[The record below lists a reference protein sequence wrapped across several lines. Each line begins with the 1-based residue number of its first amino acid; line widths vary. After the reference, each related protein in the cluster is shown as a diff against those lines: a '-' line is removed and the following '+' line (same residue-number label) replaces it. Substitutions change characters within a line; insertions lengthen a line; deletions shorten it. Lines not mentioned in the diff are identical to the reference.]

1 MWHYLILF
9 INTVLADS
17 RSCSSVL
24 FCLQQHSHTADYV
37 QIMIFSHMILVF
49 SMIFWIFYSWRISNM
64 NSSFTE
70 YLTLLLRH
78 FSDIFQTVE
87 NNHYG
92 LVYFWNCMWQVKSS
106 LFCLNTLFVTVFAIL
121 NTTSAPKYSL
131 QSIHIFTH
139 LSKIWP
145 LLLWLVL
152 LFLSYLSFPSFL
164 LSYLKISFLERSNWN
179 WNYFGTP
186 GSFQYWVLSWG
197 CKGIIKV
204 LHFWFL

>member
-1 MWHYLILF
+1 MS
-9 INTVLADS
+9 N
-17 RSCSSVL
+17 
-24 FCLQQHSHTADYV
+24 
-37 QIMIFSHMILVF
+37 
-49 SMIFWIFYSWRISNM
+49 WIFYSWRISNM

-70 YLTLLLRH
+70 YLSLLLRH
-78 FSDIFQTVE
+78 FSDIVQTVE

-92 LVYFWNCMWQVKSS
+92 LVYFWNCIWKVKSS

-131 QSIHIFTH
+131 QSIHISTH

-164 LSYLKISFLERSNWN
+164 LSYLKISFLERSNWTWN
-179 WNYFGTP
+179 WIILAP
-186 GSFQYWVLSWG
+186 QAVSSIGSFPG
-197 CKGIIKV
+197 AARE
-204 LHFWFL
+204 

>member
-1 MWHYLILF
+1 MS
-9 INTVLADS
+9 N
-17 RSCSSVL
+17 
-24 FCLQQHSHTADYV
+24 
-37 QIMIFSHMILVF
+37 
-49 SMIFWIFYSWRISNM
+49 WIFYSWRISNM

-70 YLTLLLRH
+70 YLSLLLRH
-78 FSDIFQTVE
+78 FSDIVQTVE

-92 LVYFWNCMWQVKSS
+92 LVYFWNCIWKVKSS

-131 QSIHIFTH
+131 QSIQIFTP

-164 LSYLKISFLERSNWN
+164 LSYLKISFLERSNGT

-204 LHFWFL
+204 LHFWSL

>member
-1 MWHYLILF
+1 MS
-9 INTVLADS
+9 N
-17 RSCSSVL
+17 
-24 FCLQQHSHTADYV
+24 
-37 QIMIFSHMILVF
+37 
-49 SMIFWIFYSWRISNM
+49 WIFYSWRISNM

-70 YLTLLLRH
+70 YLSLLLRH
-78 FSDIFQTVE
+78 FSDIVQTVE

-92 LVYFWNCMWQVKSS
+92 LVYFWNCIWKVKSS

-152 LFLSYLSFPSFL
+152 LFLSYLSFPYLSFYFLILRFHFLNDLELFWHPRQFPVLGPFLGLQGNNESFAPLISLKKTLQSSLL
-164 LSYLKISFLERSNWN
+164 LSSS
-179 WNYFGTP
+179 
-186 GSFQYWVLSWG
+186 SSSVS
-197 CKGIIKV
+197 
-204 LHFWFL
+204 

>member
-1 MWHYLILF
+1 MS
-9 INTVLADS
+9 N
-17 RSCSSVL
+17 
-24 FCLQQHSHTADYV
+24 
-37 QIMIFSHMILVF
+37 
-49 SMIFWIFYSWRISNM
+49 WIFYSWRISNM

-70 YLTLLLRH
+70 YLSLLLRH
-78 FSDIFQTVE
+78 FSDIVQTVE

-92 LVYFWNCMWQVKSS
+92 LVYFWNCIWKVKSS

-164 LSYLKISFLERSNWN
+164 LSYLKISFLERSNWT

-204 LHFWFL
+204 LHFWFLSKKTLQSSLLLSSSSSSVS